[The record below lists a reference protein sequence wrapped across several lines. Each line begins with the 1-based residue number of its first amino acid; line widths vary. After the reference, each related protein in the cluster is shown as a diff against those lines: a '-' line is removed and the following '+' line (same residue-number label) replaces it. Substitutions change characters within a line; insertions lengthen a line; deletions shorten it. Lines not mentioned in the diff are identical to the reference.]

1 MILWNVMRAFH
12 NCRMARPLLS
22 IALTVDQHEEGDFY
36 WVLIESFDHSMEF
49 EPLMESGKGFATYI
63 DALEAGFLALKALSE
78 DLVTGPRDEVD
89 EDDSGDGPDGQ

>member
-1 MILWNVMRAFH
+1 MRAFH
-12 NCRMARPLLS
+12 NRRMARPLLS

-63 DALEAGFLALKALSE
+63 DALEAGFSALKALSE
-78 DLVTGPRDEVD
+78 DLVMGPRDEID
-89 EDDSGDGPDGQ
+89 EDDAGDDGP